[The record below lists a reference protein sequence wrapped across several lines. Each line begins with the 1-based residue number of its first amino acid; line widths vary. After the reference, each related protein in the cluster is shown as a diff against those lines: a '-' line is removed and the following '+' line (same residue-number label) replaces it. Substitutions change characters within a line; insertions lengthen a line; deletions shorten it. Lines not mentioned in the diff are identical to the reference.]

1 MQQSKDTANFDF
13 ATAYKNQEL
22 KNQQNNIDRL
32 HDVNLMLKSLETVG
46 GIW

>member
-22 KNQQNNIDRL
+22 K
-32 HDVNLMLKSLETVG
+32 KSIEQYRQIT
-46 GIW
+46 